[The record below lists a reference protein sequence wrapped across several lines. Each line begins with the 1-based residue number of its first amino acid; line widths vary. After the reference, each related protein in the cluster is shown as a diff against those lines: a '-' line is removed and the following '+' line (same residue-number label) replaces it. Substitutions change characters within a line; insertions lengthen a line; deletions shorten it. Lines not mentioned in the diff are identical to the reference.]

1 MHHRGSFTGGERPPT
16 HHPWTSAGG
25 ERLPTPHRESFLGG
39 ERFPGREGPSPSVL
53 DYCGMMI
60 GWQLLN
66 TIDVSIRKC
75 DATVC
80 RSL

>member
-1 MHHRGSFTGGERPPT
+1 
-16 HHPWTSAGG
+16 
-25 ERLPTPHRESFLGG
+25 
-39 ERFPGREGPSPSVL
+39 VL

-60 GWQLLN
+60 GWQLLK